1 MLLVI
6 FLKVN
11 LIAQFVKGDANVS
24 SCRVVL
30 IVSVWLGM
38 TGRMFLSI
46 LFIVSDLLQPASKQD
61 HGILF
66 LLVGAA

>member
-11 LIAQFVKGDANVS
+11 LIAQLVKGDANVS

-46 LFIVSDLLQPASKQD
+46 LFIVSDLLQPASKQG